1 MLCTWGNF
9 LADKPSHHN
18 KVSFIEGEKLVYGGA
33 VLVPLALPTSWRKC
47 LSMNERLLFFRMVS
61 SNIAIVW
68 GLGAPGG
75 RVLAC
80 NFM

>member
-1 MLCTWGNF
+1 MKR
-9 LADKPSHHN
+9 LA
-18 KVSFIEGEKLVYGGA
+18 YGGA
-33 VLVPLALPTSWRKC
+33 VLVPMAVPTSWRKC

-61 SNIAIVW
+61 SSIPIVW
-68 GLGAPGG
+68 GLGPSGG